1 MVVSLRDKRN
11 CLFFILE
18 IKKIILIYNNDT
30 LIRGIIINSLY
41 KGANMTYLKLKHNI
55 WNELRPFSVGFD
67 NIFDHFNLHLDNTRT
82 VNYPPYNIVEVDN
95 FNWKIEIALAGFS
108 KKDIEIEY
116 SNNLL
121 TVESVKDKDT
131 KEVEENDG
139 ILHKG
144 ISKRQFKKSF
154 TLADDVVING
164 AELKDG
170 MLVIDLEKIVPEEK
184 KPRQIKIK

>member
-1 MVVSLRDKRN
+1 
-11 CLFFILE
+11 
-18 IKKIILIYNNDT
+18 
-30 LIRGIIINSLY
+30 
-41 KGANMTYLKLKHNI
+41 MTYKTYNI
-55 WNELRPFSVGFD
+55 WKDLRPYSVGFD
-67 NIFDHFNLHLDNTRT
+67 SLFNHFNLHLDHSKSA
-82 VNYPPYNIVEVDN
+82 VNFPPYNIVEVDN
-95 FNWKIEIALAGFS
+95 FNWKIEMALAGFG

-139 ILHKG
+139 VLFKG
-144 ISKRQFKKSF
+144 ISKRQFKKTF

>member
-1 MVVSLRDKRN
+1 
-11 CLFFILE
+11 
-18 IKKIILIYNNDT
+18 
-30 LIRGIIINSLY
+30 
-41 KGANMTYLKLKHNI
+41 MTYKTYNI
-55 WNELRPFSVGFD
+55 WKDLRPYSVGFD
-67 NIFDHFNLHLDNTRT
+67 SLFNHFNLHLDHSKSA
-82 VNYPPYNIVEVDN
+82 VNFPPYNIVEVDN
-95 FNWKIEIALAGFS
+95 FNWKIEMALAGFG

-121 TVESVKDKDT
+121 TVESVKDEDT

-139 ILHKG
+139 VLFKG
-144 ISKRQFKKSF
+144 ISKRQFKKTF

-184 KPRQIKIK
+184 KTRQIKIK